1 MLHSIVYL
9 SSSTSDLTEEE
20 LSRILST
27 SRANNNAVNITGVLL
42 YGKGSFIQVLE
53 GEKLRI
59 EGLFSKIK
67 EDIRHTGVI
76 LLLSMDI
83 FERNF
88 PAWRM
93 GFKKMK
99 DTQEIDL
106 LNEQLDFKAKMSKN
120 FPVQSPQIFKLLQ
133 TFKEY
138 NYPE

>member
-20 LSRILST
+20 LSNILST
-27 SRANNNAVNITGVLL
+27 SRINNQAVDITGVLL

-53 GEKLRI
+53 GEKAKI
-59 EGLFSKIK
+59 ERLFAKIST
-67 EDIRHTGVI
+67 DIRHTGVTR
-76 LLLSMDI
+76 LLSMDI

-99 DTQEIDL
+99 DVDEIGL
-106 LNEQLDFKAKMSKN
+106 LNEQLDFKAKMSQN

-133 TFKEY
+133 TFRDY
-138 NYPE
+138 NYQG

>member
-9 SSSTSDLTEEE
+9 SSSTSDLTEGE
-20 LSRILST
+20 LSNILST
-27 SRANNNAVNITGVLL
+27 SRKNNTAVDITGILL

-53 GEKLRI
+53 GERPKI
-59 EGLFSKIK
+59 ERLFSKIK
-67 EDIRHTGVI
+67 EDIRHTGVTR
-76 LLLSMDI
+76 LLSMDI

-99 DTQEIDL
+99 DIEEIDL
-106 LNEQLDFKAKMSKN
+106 LNEQLDFKTKMSKN

-133 TFKEY
+133 TFKDY
-138 NYPE
+138 NYQG